1 MRITSQQ
8 HEAIIKTIREFIPD
22 GKVILFGSRA
32 DDTRRGGDIDLFVET
47 SAKPV
52 LESRL
57 LLQYRLSS
65 VCDDTHVDLIVK
77 DVKDEWQPIHEIARR
92 GVVL

>member
-8 HEAIIKTIREFIPD
+8 HEAIVKTVREFIPD

-32 DDTRRGGDIDLFVET
+32 DDARRGGDIDLFVET
-47 SAKPV
+47 SAKPA

-57 LLQYRLSS
+57 LFSLFGKTGKFDIFNGKNGLPFSA
-65 VCDDTHVDLIVK
+65 IV
-77 DVKDEWQPIHEIARR
+77 
-92 GVVL
+92 G